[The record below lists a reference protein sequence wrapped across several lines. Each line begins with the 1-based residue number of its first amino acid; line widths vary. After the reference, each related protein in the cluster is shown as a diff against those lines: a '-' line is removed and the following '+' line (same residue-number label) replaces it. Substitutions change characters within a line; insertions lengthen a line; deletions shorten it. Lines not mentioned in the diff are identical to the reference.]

1 MNKNLILIPL
11 MFLLFACSKSDQEY
25 VENCA
30 DQKTRSYWDSR
41 ANEFE
46 MRNSG
51 LGGLKLK
58 KTLAKEKNDRA
69 AIQKSIDRNNY
80 YIDLYTN
87 AHKKKLDQKM
97 YEFPRYASNFEKC
110 GKEFK
115 DNPVYFKQRYE

>member
-41 ANEFE
+41 ANQFNNE
-46 MRNSG
+46 MSKWVY
-51 LGGLKLK
+51 KLSN
-58 KTLAKEKNDRA
+58 TSDSDE
-69 AIQKSIDRNNY
+69 QKSILLTIESKQY
-80 YIDLYTN
+80 YVDLYSN
-87 AHKKKLDQKM
+87 AHKKELKQKM
-97 YEFPRYASNFEKC
+97 YEFPRYIENFEKC

>member
-41 ANEFE
+41 ANEFK
-46 MRNSG
+46 RFNSG
-51 LGGLKLK
+51 IDGLEVK
-58 KTLAKEKNDRA
+58 KALTNNKDEKKG
-69 AIQKSIDRNNY
+69 IQNIIDMNKR

-87 AHKKKLDQKM
+87 AHKKNLDEKM
-97 YEFPRYASNFEKC
+97 YEFPRYIENFEKC